1 MLCWPFFALLRTS
14 SMQVKETNLIQ
25 AKQQQL
31 KKEKS
36 SREYIIMYNHKVGGF
51 DPAFKQ
57 SHWNDHSVFRFQ
69 WVARM
74 PPAKFHN

>member
-1 MLCWPFFALLRTS
+1 
-14 SMQVKETNLIQ
+14 
-25 AKQQQL
+25 
-31 KKEKS
+31 
-36 SREYIIMYNHKVGGF
+36 MYNHEVGGF